1 MTENQIHFIR
11 GCCVTILA
19 FAAIG
24 LLTAIFLS
32 PDEPKH
38 EPKDKS
44 KFEVVDTYKNCN
56 VIRYTDPS
64 TQWHYLLHCGL

>member
-1 MTENQIHFIR
+1 MTEQQIHFIR

-24 LLTAIFLS
+24 LLASILLPS
-32 PDEPKH
+32 NKPR
-38 EPKDKS
+38 DKS
-44 KFEVVDTYKNCN
+44 NFEIIDTYKNCN

-64 TQWHYLLHCGL
+64 SNWHYFLRCST

>member
-1 MTENQIHFIR
+1 MTDNQIHFIR

-19 FAAIG
+19 FAATG
-24 LLTAIFLS
+24 LLASIFLS
-32 PDEPKH
+32 PN

-44 KFEVVDTYKNCN
+44 KFEVIDTYKNCN

>member
-19 FAAIG
+19 FAATG
-24 LLTAIFLS
+24 LLASIFLL
-32 PDEPKH
+32 PD

-44 KFEVVDTYKNCN
+44 KFEVIDTYKNCN
-56 VIRYTDPS
+56 VIRYTDPTSRCHYFLRCS
-64 TQWHYLLHCGL
+64 T